1 MIRITPRPLLETA
14 NMNIQIKVDN
24 NLFNNLSEKA
34 REALLDEL
42 QTRVHEVYPAS
53 HLTVIAGLNDKT
65 EIVTSD
71 FFNDIEAKLTV
82 EEIVDDVSLHGH
94 WRNA

>member
-1 MIRITPRPLLETA
+1 
-14 NMNIQIKVDN
+14 MNIEIKVDN

-34 REALLDEL
+34 RDAMLHEL
-42 QTRVHEVYPAS
+42 QTRVHEVYPSS

-82 EEIVDDVSLHGH
+82 QEIVDDVSLHGH
-94 WRNA
+94 WRSV

>member
-1 MIRITPRPLLETA
+1 
-14 NMNIQIKVDN
+14 MNIEIKVDN
-24 NLFNNLSEKA
+24 NLFNSLSEKA
-34 REALLDEL
+34 RDAMLDEL
-42 QTRVHEVYPAS
+42 QTRVHEVYPSS

-82 EEIVDDVSLHGH
+82 QEIVDDVSLHGH
-94 WRNA
+94 WRQV

>member
-1 MIRITPRPLLETA
+1 
-14 NMNIQIKVDN
+14 MNIQIKVDN
-24 NLFNNLSEKA
+24 NLFDNLSEKA

-53 HLTVIAGLNDKT
+53 HLTVMAGLNDKT

-71 FFNDIEAKLTV
+71 FFNDVEAKLTV
-82 EEIVDDVSLHGH
+82 QEIVDDVILHGH

>member
-1 MIRITPRPLLETA
+1 
-14 NMNIQIKVDN
+14 MNIQIRVDQG
-24 NLFNNLSEKA
+24 LFNSLSEKT
-34 REALLDEL
+34 REAMLDEL
-42 QTRVHEVYPAS
+42 QTRVHEVYPSS

-82 EEIVDDVSLHGH
+82 QEIVDDVSLHGY
-94 WRNA
+94 WRNV

>member
-1 MIRITPRPLLETA
+1 
-14 NMNIQIKVDN
+14 MNIQIKVDD
-24 NLFNNLSEKA
+24 NLFNNLSEKT
-34 REALLDEL
+34 REAFLDEL

-53 HLTVIAGLNDKT
+53 HLTVLPGLNDKT

-71 FFNDIEAKLTV
+71 FFNDIEAKVTV

-94 WRNA
+94 WQNI